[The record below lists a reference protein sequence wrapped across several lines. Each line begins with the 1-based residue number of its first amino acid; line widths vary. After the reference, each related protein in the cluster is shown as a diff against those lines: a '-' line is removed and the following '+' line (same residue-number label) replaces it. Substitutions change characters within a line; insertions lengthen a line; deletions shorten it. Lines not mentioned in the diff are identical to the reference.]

1 MLPSIPDPPIMG
13 SVAAPG
19 QMLFGMQLPIGM
31 QLPSILDIPPAL
43 QIPTGTG
50 PIPGFNFPLTS
61 QLSIPPS
68 VGGAQKR
75 SLKSEKK
82 GPPLKKH
89 TINNLEN
96 ECLLQAI
103 KGNR

>member
-1 MLPSIPDPPIMG
+1 M
-13 SVAAPG
+13 SVFRNAASHRNAAS
-19 QMLFGMQLPIGM
+19 QH
-31 QLPSILDIPPAL
+31 SRAL
-43 QIPTGTG
+43 EIPTGTIPG

-89 TINNLEN
+89 TIDNLEN

-103 KGNR
+103 KGIAK